1 MPPPQKPPFDSTAD
15 AVRAW
20 VDGWVVSRGAA
31 DPVPQPWGLTVDVGL
46 PHHAT
51 RHVMTDADEATVR
64 KLAEAYAAPAVAL
77 KMFLEPETVAP
88 WLGAEWTSD
97 GAGWLMTT
105 ALGRLGGM
113 GAGAGGGAGAGASA
127 GYTLKSWQ
135 RGGVT
140 RVLVLAPD
148 GGFAARGQV
157 APTGRTAVVDQVE
170 TAPAHRRKGL
180 GALVMRTL
188 QGAAYE
194 QGATVG
200 VLGATTE
207 GRGLYES
214 LGWQVYAPLVGV
226 TYATD
231 QSRGATLGAGQGGR

>member
-1 MPPPQKPPFDSTAD
+1 MPVPAFDSPAD
-15 AVRAW
+15 AIRAW

-51 RHVMTDADEATVR
+51 RHVLTDADEATVR
-64 KLAEAYAAPAVAL
+64 KLAEAYGAPAVAL
-77 KMFLEPETVAP
+77 KVFLEPETVAP
-88 WLGAEWTSD
+88 WLGPEWVSD
-97 GAGWLMTT
+97 GPGWLMTT
-105 ALGRLGGM
+105 PLAGRPGRETP
-113 GAGAGGGAGAGASA
+113 AAPD
-127 GYTLKSWQ
+127 GYALKSWR

-140 RVLVLAPD
+140 RVLVVAPD

-157 APTGRTAVVDQVE
+157 APTGGTAVVDQVE

-180 GALVMRTL
+180 GALVMSVL
-188 QGAAYE
+188 HEAAYA

-200 VLGATTE
+200 ILGATTD

-214 LGWQVYAPLVGV
+214 LGWQECAPLVGV
-226 TYATD
+226 TYRA
-231 QSRGATLGAGQGGR
+231 A